1 MNSPAG
7 EAPGFARRA
16 AAAFPGG
23 ENDSVTGEGEPMA
36 AAGTE
41 LRRRAAVGLVA
52 SVGATLAAAAMAA
65 FAAATATP
73 LWLVPFATSIVLVM
87 TAPESPQA
95 QPRNIVGGHVLSCV
109 AGFLVLWLLGPS
121 AFAGALAVG
130 LSVLLMTMTRTLH
143 PPAGVDGLLVVTGHL
158 PLVYIVNPVATGA
171 LALVGFAYLY
181 HRVTG
186 AARWPAA
193 WW

>member
-1 MNSPAG
+1 
-7 EAPGFARRA
+7 
-16 AAAFPGG
+16 
-23 ENDSVTGEGEPMA
+23 MA